1 MELARRVQNLPPYL
15 FAGIDRMIS
24 EAKAK
29 GVDVISFGI
38 GDPDQPTPQNIV
50 EKAIEAVQDP
60 ETHSYP
66 TYLGMELYRKAVADY
81 YQREYNVKLNPDTEV
96 LALIGSKEGIAHLP
110 WCILNPGDIALIP
123 DPAYPVY
130 KTATILCLA
139 HPYLMPLLE
148 ENGFLPDLD
157 EIDHQIASK
166 AKLMFLNYPN
176 NPTGAVATKDFFEDA
191 VNFAYEYDIV
201 VAHDA
206 AYSQIGF
213 DGYRAPSILEI
224 PRAREVAVEF
234 MSLSKPYNMT
244 GWRIGALVGNAE
256 IIDALGRIKTNVDS
270 GIFDAIQYAGIE
282 ALQGPQDAVTANV
295 KRYQH
300 RRDLVVG
307 YLEELGWPV
316 QPMQATFYL
325 WIPVPKGF
333 TSSEEFSRH
342 VFEQTGVFFTPG
354 TGYGEYG
361 EGYVRLSL
369 TLAEERIHEAFQRL
383 KEKGIRFTS

>member
-15 FAGIDRMIS
+15 FAGIDQMIS
-24 EAKAK
+24 EARAK

-38 GDPDQPTPQNIV
+38 GDPDQPTPPNVV
-50 EKAIEAVQDP
+50 EKAVEAVQNP
-60 ETHSYP
+60 RTHSYP
-66 TYLGMELYRKAVADY
+66 SYVGMESYRQAVADY
-81 YQREYNVKLNPDTEV
+81 YRREFHVELDRDKEV

-110 WCILNPGDIALIP
+110 WCLLNPGDIALIP

-130 KTATILCLA
+130 KTATILCHA

-157 EIDHQIASK
+157 EIDHQIART

-176 NPTGAVATKDFFEDA
+176 NPTGAVATKEFFEDV
-191 VNFAYEYDIV
+191 VNFAYEHDIV

-206 AYSQIGF
+206 AYSQLGF

-224 PRAREVAVEF
+224 PRAKEVAVEF

-244 GWRIGALVGNAE
+244 GWRIGALIGNAE
-256 IIDALGRIKTNVDS
+256 VIDALGRIKTNIDS
-270 GIFDAIQYAGIE
+270 GIFDAIQVAGIE
-282 ALQGPQDAVTANV
+282 ALLGPQDAVTANV
-295 KRYQH
+295 ARYKR
-300 RRDLVVG
+300 RRDSVIGGLQ
-307 YLEELGWPV
+307 ELGWPV
-316 QPMQATFYL
+316 QPMDATFYV
-325 WIPVPKGF
+325 WIPVPRGF
-333 TSSEEFSRH
+333 TSEEFSRH

-369 TLAEERIHEAFQRL
+369 TLPDERIHEAFKRL
-383 KEKGIRFTS
+383 KEKGIQYKS